1 MGFTPGRIN
10 LNKYRRPYCEY
21 QGGGQRPG
29 SSCPRPPTPQFR
41 NDWGLPL
48 VPGRL
53 PPLFQ
58 SHAALNSLPS
68 RGPLV
73 LVMQIFV
80 TPVLLLHYPEITQV
94 AKVWTRHAITLDPGG
109 IQNASRNLKELASVR
124 SCRVGEHLESFV
136 TPRRSRY
143 LAVRA
148 PTTTT
153 SQITNFRAPRVAQHG
168 QFPSLLAAM
177 PWCRQQLNRSATPTY
192 VSTRGTRGR
201 HRPGTGRR
209 V

>member
-1 MGFTPGRIN
+1 MSALGIVNRVGFTPGRIN
-10 LNKYRRPYCEY
+10 LNKYRRLYCEY

-124 SCRVGEHLESFV
+124 SCRVGEHLESCY
-136 TPRRSRY
+136 TEEKSLPGCASSYNYHQSNNQLPGPKGRTAW
-143 LAVRA
+143 AV
-148 PTTTT
+148 P
-153 SQITNFRAPRVAQHG
+153 II
-168 QFPSLLAAM
+168 
-177 PWCRQQLNRSATPTY
+177 
-192 VSTRGTRGR
+192 
-201 HRPGTGRR
+201 TGRYAL